1 VPSQRNTEISSVFFG
16 AELGLED
23 QVELAALA
31 KQLEEVYP
39 PGARTGPQ
47 GAAGQGAGGRQRRPL
62 GPAGGADG
70 AVVAARTGGAG
81 HRPGRGPLD
90 LFDRPVDRGGLSRPG
105 DALEGLVA
113 VSPCSVLLR
122 ARQWLRAGGR
132 RA

>member
-1 VPSQRNTEISSVFFG
+1 MPSQRNTEISSVFFG

-81 HRPGRGPLD
+81 HRGG
-90 LFDRPVDRGGLSRPG
+90 DRWTCSIVQWI
-105 DALEGLVA
+105 VA
-113 VSPCSVLLR
+113 VFPDPVMPWR
-122 ARQWLRAGGR
+122 AW
-132 RA
+132 